1 MVSGYFSRNEA
12 QQKHKGLS
20 GCVPESFGA
29 LRLQLFAIITGFPGG
44 SVDKES
50 ACSAGDYLQWREL
63 PAVQETW
70 VLPLGREDP
79 WRRK

>member
-1 MVSGYFSRNEA
+1 MISGYFLRNEA

-20 GCVPESFGA
+20 GCVPERFGA
-29 LRLQLFAIITGFPGG
+29 RLQLCAIIMGFPGG

-50 ACSAGDYLQWREL
+50 ACSAGDYMQWRGL

-70 VLPLGREDP
+70 VLPLGQEDP